1 MPSHTPPPYPPP
13 EVPPSRKDPTVRIRL
28 HGTPAD
34 IAAALPV
41 LAEVL
46 DIHTVSRTYTDR
58 TTSTHARVY
67 LDAEPRPTRE
77 DR

>member
-1 MPSHTPPPYPPP
+1 M
-13 EVPPSRKDPTVRIRL
+13 RIRL